1 MWLSGWIKDYRREV
15 ESNIW
20 LMPPLYH
27 RVWQWLKYN
36 VNHSDNEIPLTDGS
50 TLKIEK
56 GQRLTSIRQIA
67 KGVGWYEGHKW
78 LEPNP
83 KTVKTI
89 INWLKVNRM
98 ILVDNGK
105 GNRQYTL
112 VTLTKWD
119 FFQSNEFEGNAEV
132 TVDKQLGN
140 SKETP
145 AGSGTGHKQEGYK
158 KDKNDKNIIP
168 YQEIMNLFNQTC
180 ISLPKIKEIT
190 KTRESA
196 IKGRWKQL
204 NNSIEEC
211 IKFFTTVEESDWL
224 SGRNDKGWKASFDW
238 IFKPTNFTKIMEGNF
253 VNKKLPTNSNT
264 YNFDKA
270 KQDSIVKR
278 QAKVDCPKC
287 NGTGKIKLLDH
298 FTNETIEITCECC
311 KINQ

>member
-1 MWLSGWIKDYRREV
+1 
-15 ESNIW
+15 
-20 LMPPLYH
+20 MPPLYH

-36 VNHSDNEIPLTDGS
+36 VNHSDNEIPLTDGT

-119 FFQSNEFEGNAEV
+119 FYQSNEIEGNAEV
-132 TVDKQLGN
+132 TAEKQLGN

-158 KDKNDKNIIP
+158 KEKNEKKNI
-168 YQEIMNLFNQTC
+168 YTSEFELFW
-180 ISLPKIKEIT
+180 SSYPE
-190 KTRESA
+190 
-196 IKGRWKQL
+196 
-204 NNSIEEC
+204 
-211 IKFFTTVEESDWL
+211 
-224 SGRNDKGWKASFDW
+224 SGRELKPQSF
-238 IFKPTNFTKIMEGNF
+238 KNFTSLIK
-253 VNKKLPTNSNT
+253 NKKLLSKDLIQAAKNYSTDCTSLKKTDFLYKASNFVGKAEYYKSYLDGVWVPAKPKQGSSQNQT
-264 YNFDKA
+264 YSFDKA
-270 KQDSIVKR
+270 KQESIIKR
-278 QAKVDCPKC
+278 QAKADCLKC
-287 NGTGKIKLLDH
+287 KGAGKIKLLDH